1 VPDPRGHCNALKH
14 DFIDILVIALCA
26 VTCGADSFTD
36 MELFGRSKE
45 AWLRERL
52 GLSLTHSIPSHD
64 TFRRLFARLD
74 TTAFGLCFRQWTQ
87 SLQEL
92 TQGQVIALDGK
103 TLRHSFDTAS
113 GQGALQVVSA
123 WASEN
128 KLSLGQV
135 IVDDKSNEITAI
147 PALLEL
153 LDIRDCVITVDALNC
168 QKEIAEQIIS
178 QGADYVFALKGNH
191 SLLYDEVRDH
201 FEWTRQRAAVWSKEK
216 LAVGHHLLFT
226 SEATTREY
234 GHGRREE
241 RSAWGIEANSSDWP
255 KAVGQWS
262 GLRSIVLVE
271 SVRAVQTNDPEH
283 GPQWQVGQTE
293 QRYFLSSLPAD
304 ASHLLQIVRDH
315 WGIENSLHWVLDV
328 AFRED
333 ESRIRKDNAAKNM
346 ATLRQ
351 LALNLI
357 RNGPAKKGG
366 IKARRLRAGWD
377 NDYLL
382 ELICSD
388 KS

>member
-1 VPDPRGHCNALKH
+1 M
-14 DFIDILVIALCA
+14 
-26 VTCGADSFTD
+26 CGADSFTD

-52 GLSLTHSIPSHD
+52 GLSLPHGIPSHD
-64 TFRRLFARLD
+64 TFQRLFARLD
-74 TTAFGLCFRQWTQ
+74 TTAFGRCFRQWTQ
-87 SLQEL
+87 SLQEM

-123 WASEN
+123 WANDN

-135 IVDDKSNEITAI
+135 IVDDKSNEITAV
-147 PALLEL
+147 PALLAM
-153 LDIRDCVITVDALNC
+153 LDLRGCVITVDALNC
-168 QKEIAEQIIS
+168 QKEIADQVIS

-201 FEWTRQRAAVWSKEK
+201 FEWARERSAVWSEEK
-216 LAVGHHLLFT
+216 LAAGHHLLFA
-226 SEATTREY
+226 SESTTKEY
-234 GHGRREE
+234 GHGRCEE
-241 RSAWGIEANSSDWP
+241 RHAWAIEVTEADWP
-255 KAVGQWS
+255 KAMEQWP

-271 SVRAVQTNDPEH
+271 SIRAVHSDSPEH

-293 QRYFLSSLPAD
+293 QRFFLSSLPAD
-304 ASHLLQIVRDH
+304 AAQLLQVVRDH
-315 WGIENSLHWVLDV
+315 WGIENSLHWVLDI

-357 RNGPAKKGG
+357 RNGPIKKGG
-366 IKARRLRAGWD
+366 VKARRLRAGWD

-382 ELICSD
+382 DLLCSD